1 MSESILNALMHLF
14 AIVAMVNRKGV
25 SQRGKSIVK
34 AFLKRYLN
42 EQLTIEYLKLFD
54 NYQDFYKREGTQE
67 NQENQKDQQDNL
79 SLILFQTTNVCR
91 QISKELRRNERI
103 IVLLQLIE
111 FVNEDKIITRQE
123 KDFINT
129 VARTFNISSLEFT
142 DIKAFILGED
152 IEKVNRENLLTIDN
166 RITEWSDNIA
176 WFMKKEKQPHQVERH
191 LFRENL
197 YGKIEVLFIR
207 SINSYVYKYYG
218 GLNLFMEGH
227 QIIPERL
234 YFFRPGSI
242 IKGPNIKSVYY
253 HDVAARFLYEKP
265 GILFSGNKIEFR
277 FKRSENGIR
286 EFSFS
291 EESGQLIGIM
301 GGSGVG
307 KTTLL
312 NILNGTQ
319 PPNSGQLLINGHDVY
334 RYRHMFKGL
343 IGYVP
348 QDDLLFEELT
358 VFQNLY
364 YNARL
369 CFSDSDK
376 DEIIRKVLNILKDL
390 DLEDIKDLQVGNPLK
405 KLISGGQRKRLNIG
419 LELMRE
425 PSVLFIDEPTSG
437 LSSSDSEKIIS
448 LLKKQTEMGKLVIAN
463 IHQPSSD
470 VFKQFD
476 KMWILD
482 RGGYT
487 IYTGNPIDAIVY
499 FKKTIAQVNAAE
511 SECPRCGN
519 VNPNEILKIV
529 ETKKI
534 DEFGQPS
541 AERVFSPE
549 SWYRKYKEKIETNNL
564 AANKQ
569 DALPESNFKIPG
581 AYQQFRTFLVRN
593 VLAKITN
600 IQYLILNIVEAPL
613 LAFILGYFSKY
624 VKDSAYIF
632 SENKNLPVFLFMSV
646 IVSLFMGITVS
657 AEEIIRDRKI
667 LKRESF
673 LNLSWVSYVNSKI
686 SYLFLLS
693 AIQTLLFVIVG
704 NAILEIKGM
713 TLIFWI
719 VLFSTSCF
727 GNMVGL
733 NISSGLNSVV
743 AIYILIPLILVPQ
756 MLLGGAMI
764 SFDDLHKSIKNEK
777 VTPVIGDIMTTRW
790 AYEALMVEQ
799 FKNNKF
805 EKYFFDQ
812 EQKNQTASFYTSFWL
827 PNIVSRIDECLRII
841 EEDREGDLAGKLEI
855 IKNELDK
862 LPVTFDEPSLSFE
875 HSDSIQVGKFTPE
888 LAEDING
895 HLYFYVRMHFIDLA
909 NQAIASKENT
919 YQSMVDS
926 LGKDAMLSLKQ
937 RYYNNQ
943 IADIVTN
950 KNEIVK
956 IVESGNELVRKKDP
970 VFMFPESN
978 IGRAHFYAPVKIIN
992 NQMVETI
999 WFNIIFI
1006 WLTSTILYFALLA
1019 DVLRK
1024 FMTYIE
1030 NMKLRRKQ

>member
-14 AIVAMVNRKGV
+14 AIVAMVNKKGV
-25 SQRGKSIVK
+25 SQKGKAIVK
-34 AFLKRYLN
+34 VFLKRYLN
-42 EQLTIEYLKLFD
+42 ESLSLEYLKLFD

-67 NQENQKDQQDNL
+67 KQKDQENNK
-79 SLILFQTTNVCR
+79 SLISFQTTNVCR
-91 QISKELRRNERI
+91 QLSVKLHRNERI
-103 IVLLQLIE
+103 IVLLQLME
-111 FVNEDKIITRQE
+111 FVNEDNILTQQE
-123 KDFINT
+123 KDFINI
-129 VARTFNISSLEFT
+129 VAQAFSISSSEFT
-142 DIKAFILGED
+142 DIRVFIFRKET
-152 IEKVNRENLLTIDN
+152 EKIRKENLLIIDN

-176 WFMKKEKQPHQVERH
+176 WFMTKKKPQQKEEKH

-197 YGKIEVLFIR
+197 YGKIVVLFIR
-207 SINSYVYKYYG
+207 SINSYVLKYYG
-218 GLNLFMEGH
+218 GLNLFIEGH
-227 QIIPERL
+227 QIIPELL

-242 IKGPNIKSVYY
+242 IKGPNIKSIYY
-253 HDVAARFLYEKP
+253 HDIAVEFLSEKP
-265 GILFSGNKIEFR
+265 GIIFSGEKMEFK
-277 FKRSENGIR
+277 FKRSKNGIQ

-301 GGSGVG
+301 GSSGVG

-319 PPNSGQLLINGHDVY
+319 QPNSGKLLINGHDVY
-334 RYRHMFKGL
+334 RYRHIFKGL

-369 CFSDSDK
+369 CFGDSDK
-376 DEIIRKVLNILKDL
+376 NEIILKVIRILQDL
-390 DLEDIKDLQVGNPLK
+390 DLEDIKDLRVGNPLK

-448 LLKKQTEMGKLVIAN
+448 LLKRQTEIGKLVIAN

-470 VFKQFD
+470 NFKQFD
-476 KMWILD
+476 KIWILD

-499 FKKTIAQVNAAE
+499 FKKIIAQVNAAE
-511 SECPRCGN
+511 SECPKCGN
-519 VNPNEILKIV
+519 VDPNEILKII

-534 DEFGQPS
+534 DEFGQPT
-541 AERVFSPE
+541 ATRVFSPE
-549 SWYRKYKEKIETNNL
+549 SWYGKYKEKIETNNVTG
-564 AANKQ
+564 NKQ
-569 DALPESNFKIPG
+569 EPIPDYSFKIPG
-581 AYQQFRTFLVRN
+581 AFQQFRTFFARN

-600 IQYLILNIVEAPL
+600 IQYLALNLLEAPL

-624 VKDSAYIF
+624 LKDSTYFF

-646 IVSLFMGITVS
+646 IVALFMGITVS

-673 LNLSWVSYVNSKI
+673 LNLSWVSYVDSKI
-686 SYLFLLS
+686 FYLFILS

-704 NAILEIKGM
+704 NTILEIKGM
-713 TLIFWI
+713 TLSFWI

-727 GNMVGL
+727 GNMIGL

-743 AIYILIPLILVPQ
+743 AIYILVPLILVPQ
-756 MLLGGAMI
+756 ILLGGAMI
-764 SFDDLHKSIKNEK
+764 SFDDLHKNITNEK

-805 EKYFFDQ
+805 EKYFFNQ
-812 EQKNQTASFYTSFWL
+812 EQINQTASYYTSFWL
-827 PNIVSRIDECLRII
+827 PNIVSRVDECTRIV
-841 EEDREGDLAGKLEI
+841 EEDGRGNINLAGKLELI
-855 IKNELDK
+855 QNELKK
-862 LPVTFDEPSLSFE
+862 LPVNPELPPFDQIS
-875 HSDSIQVGKFTPE
+875 SIEKESFTPE
-888 LAEDING
+888 LAEEING
-895 HLYFYVRMHFIDLA
+895 YLNFIVKMYFIDLA
-909 NQAIASKENT
+909 SQAITIKENK
-919 YQSMVDS
+919 YQSLVDS
-926 LGKDAMLSLKQ
+926 LGKDAVLLLKKS
-937 RYYNNQ
+937 YYNNQ
-943 IADIVTN
+943 VADVVTN
-950 KNEIVK
+950 KNVIEK
-956 IVESGNELVRKKDP
+956 ITVTENELVRKKDP
-970 VFMFPESN
+970 IFMIPESN
-978 IGRAHFYAPVKIIN
+978 IGRAHFYAPVKKIN
-992 NQMVETI
+992 NQPVETI
-999 WFNIIFI
+999 WFNVIFI

-1024 FMTYIE
+1024 LMNYFE
-1030 NMKLRRKQ
+1030 NIKLRRKKSK